1 MRIQY
6 LDGPRLR
13 RALLAACQHASR
25 RRAELNRINVFPV
38 PDGDT
43 GTNLALTLASIV
55 DRLRVTEEL
64 AVGVVAMEVAEA
76 GILGARGN
84 CGMILSHWLLGFGES
99 IRDSVRAT
107 VADFTHGL
115 RAAATHVYASLEKPV
130 EGTII
135 TVMREAAEEA
145 EKQGTHDFAELL
157 EALLGRAR
165 IALARTPELLPVLR
179 EAGVVDA
186 GAKGFVHMLEGVV
199 EYINGDPFVMLENP
213 PSFGEIEP
221 AAARAP
227 IATSAGVEHYRYCTE
242 ALVRGSSIP
251 DAEVVRR
258 LLRDQGDS
266 VIVIRTGQIL
276 KIHIHTDDPDRV
288 FRDIGVMGTL
298 VARKAEDMH
307 KQHEVIERS
316 AAAHVDLARRAV
328 TVLTDTG
335 CDLPED
341 IVRAHGIHL
350 VPLTLV
356 VGGEVFRD
364 RVDMTAEEFVR
375 RLKLGARGSTSQPA
389 PAYFLEAYERAAV
402 DGERVL
408 GIILGSSL
416 SGTLQSAQAAA
427 RRFDAAPID
436 LVDSLGASLLQG
448 LLTLKAAE
456 LAESGMGAEAIAAEV
471 TRIRRRSGLL
481 FTVDIYDYLL
491 ASGRVG
497 KGRVWLANLLDLKPV
512 LGLDEKGFV
521 QPLAKVRGRANVLGR
536 MLDLLSARIPADAHA
551 LRFGVIHVAAPEILE
566 PAAAALRERFG
577 AREIIY
583 APASPVIAVHVGP
596 GAWGIA
602 WMLED

>member
-13 RALLAACQHASR
+13 RALLAACQHAQR

-43 GTNLALTLASIV
+43 GTNLALTLASVV
-55 DRLRVTEEL
+55 DRLRVTEEP
-64 AVGVVAMEVAEA
+64 AVGAVAMEVAEA

-99 IRDSVRAT
+99 IQDSVRAT
-107 VADFTHGL
+107 AADFTHSL
-115 RAAATHVYASLEKPV
+115 RAAATHVYTSLEKPV

-145 EKQGTHDFAELL
+145 ENQGTHDFAELL
-157 EALLGRAR
+157 EALLRRAR

-199 EYINGDPFVMLENP
+199 EYINGDPFVMLEHP

-227 IATSAGVEHYRYCTE
+227 MATTVGVEHYRYCTE
-242 ALVRGSSIP
+242 ALVRGASMP
-251 DAEVVRR
+251 DAEAVRR

-266 VIVIRTGQIL
+266 VIVIRTGEIL
-276 KIHIHTDDPDRV
+276 KIHIHTDDPERV
-288 FRDIGVMGTL
+288 FRDVRTLGSL
-298 VARKAEDMH
+298 VAHKAEDMH

-328 TVLTDTG
+328 TIFTDTG
-335 CDLPED
+335 CDLPD
-341 IVRAHGIHL
+341 DVVRAHGIHL
-350 VPLTLV
+350 VPLTLI
-356 VGGEVFRD
+356 VGGEVYRD
-364 RVDMTAEEFVR
+364 RIDMGPEEFVR
-375 RLKLGARGSTSQPA
+375 RLKQGARGSTSQPA
-389 PAYFLEAYERAAV
+389 PASFLEAYERAAV
-402 DGERVL
+402 DGEQVL
-408 GIILGSSL
+408 GVLLGSTL
-416 SGTLQSAQAAA
+416 SGTLASAQAAA
-427 RRFDAAPID
+427 RRFDAAPVR

-456 LAESGMGAEAIAAEV
+456 LAESGMGAEDIATEV
-471 TRIRRRSGLL
+471 ARIRGRSGLM

-512 LGLDEKGFV
+512 LGLDAAGAI
-521 QPLAKVRGRANVLGR
+521 QPLAKVRGRTNVLGR
-536 MLDLLSARIPADAHA
+536 MLELLSARIPQDACG

-566 PAAAALRERFG
+566 PASAALRERFG
-577 AREIIY
+577 PHEIMC
-583 APASPVIAVHVGP
+583 APATPVIALHVGP

>member
-6 LDGPRLR
+6 LDGPRFR
-13 RALLAACQHASR
+13 RALLAACHHAQR

-43 GTNLALTLASIV
+43 GTNLALTLGSIV
-55 DRLRVTEEL
+55 DRLRVTEEP
-64 AVGVVAMEVAEA
+64 AVGAVAMEVAEA

-99 IRDSVRAT
+99 MRDSVRAT
-107 VADFTHGL
+107 VGEFTHGL
-115 RAAATHVYASLEKPV
+115 RAAASHVYASLEKPV

-135 TVMREAAEEA
+135 TVMRETAEEA
-145 EKQGTHDFAELL
+145 ENQGTHDFAELL
-157 EALLGRAR
+157 EALLSRAR
-165 IALARTPELLPVLR
+165 ITLARTPELLPVLR
-179 EAGVVDA
+179 KAGVVDA
-186 GAKGFVHMLEGVV
+186 GAKGFVHLLEGVV

-213 PSFGEIEP
+213 PSFGDIEP

-227 IATSAGVEHYRYCTE
+227 LATVGEEQFRYCTE
-242 ALVRGSSIP
+242 ALVRGPSMP
-251 DAEVVRR
+251 DAEAVRR
-258 LLRDQGDS
+258 LLREQGDS
-266 VIVIRTGQIL
+266 MIVIRTGEIL
-276 KIHIHTDDPDRV
+276 KIHIHTDDPERV
-288 FRDIGVMGTL
+288 FRDVRALGTL
-298 VARKAEDMH
+298 VAHKAEDMH
-307 KQHEVIERS
+307 KQHEVIARS

-328 TVLTDTG
+328 TVVTDTG
-335 CDLPED
+335 CDLPDE

-350 VPLTLV
+350 VPLTLI

-389 PAYFLEAYERAAV
+389 PASFLDIYERAAV

-408 GIILGSSL
+408 GVILGSTL
-416 SGTLQSAQAAA
+416 SGTFQSAQAAA
-427 RRFDAAPID
+427 RRFDAAPVD
-436 LVDSLGASLLQG
+436 LVDSLAASLLQG

-456 LAESGMGAEAIAAEV
+456 LAESGTAADAIGREL
-471 TRIRRRSGLL
+471 TRIRARSGLI

-512 LGLDEKGFV
+512 LGLDEKGVV
-521 QPLAKVRGRANVLGR
+521 QPLAKVRGRPNVLAR
-536 MLDLLSARIPADAHA
+536 MLDVLAGRIPADARE

-566 PAAAALRERFG
+566 PVSAALRERFG
-577 AREIIY
+577 AREIIC
-583 APASPVIAVHVGP
+583 APASPVISVHVGP